1 MLQLICTK
9 HAKQYARALSIG
21 NLSQLIYIYIYIFF
35 FFVLIF
41 LKIGGLCLSF
51 LLDWFGVQREEFLL
65 RHEEESEQIK
75 NMEKKSF
82 GDREQYMPFVF
93 K

>member
-1 MLQLICTK
+1 MQSNMLVLYQLVIFLNW
-9 HAKQYARALSIG
+9 Y
-21 NLSQLIYIYIYIFF
+21 IYIYIYI
-35 FFVLIF
+35 FVLIF

-75 NMEKKSF
+75 NMEKKIVWRSWTV
-82 GDREQYMPFVF
+82 PAICI
-93 K
+93 

>member
-1 MLQLICTK
+1 MRI
-9 HAKQYARALSIG
+9 IG
-21 NLSQLIYIYIYIFF
+21 SYDVVMASLCLYLYVCHCIAIDIYIYIYIYI
-35 FFVLIF
+35 FVLIF

-75 NMEKKSF
+75 NMEKKIVWRS
-82 GDREQYMPFVF
+82 
-93 K
+93 